1 MYLLLSKRKYMA
13 PTRYQN
19 LPKVKDAILL
29 MNLKSKKDSKRKIN
43 SLNNLN
49 RMLILIIRRNISLEK
64 INNNSKLSINQL
76 VMP

>member
-1 MYLLLSKRKYMA
+1 MA

-64 INNNSKLSINQL
+64 INKNSKLSINQL